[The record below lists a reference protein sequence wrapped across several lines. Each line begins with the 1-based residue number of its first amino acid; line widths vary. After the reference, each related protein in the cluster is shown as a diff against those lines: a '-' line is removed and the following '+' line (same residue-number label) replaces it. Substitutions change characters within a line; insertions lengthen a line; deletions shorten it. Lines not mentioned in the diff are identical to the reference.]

1 MNTGQT
7 IRSAPIMGMTV
18 LVSYFSIFLR
28 TAISV
33 FVSVLQVPPPTNILS
48 LEIRQ
53 IEFLK
58 EKKSISKLNELNITK
73 LLHNSI
79 WTWLM

>member
-7 IRSAPIMGMTV
+7 IRSAPIMGITV

-33 FVSVLQVPPPTNILS
+33 FVSVLQVPPPTNILF
-48 LEIRQ
+48 IINKADR
-53 IEFLK
+53 ILK
-58 EKKSISKLNELNITK
+58 GKEVRIKAQ
-73 LLHNSI
+73 
-79 WTWLM
+79 